1 MTITLYH
8 TNDDPKKVSK
18 TLSDASSEQYA
29 TLRDAVDIL
38 RPVLRIQKTVTL
50 QQYNYAEIPAFGRY
64 YFIESITVDRTGLS
78 ELQCVVD
85 PLMSHK
91 DELLSCPA
99 VLSRSADCVNAYVHD
114 PQLPFTVFP
123 ENSVL
128 TFRTFYDPVFSF
140 NYGGNPLKNM
150 VLVTMG

>member
-8 TNDDPKKVSK
+8 TNDNPKTVDK
-18 TLSDASSEQYA
+18 TLTDASSEQYA

-38 RPVLRIQKTVTL
+38 RPVLRIQRTVTL
-50 QQYNYAEIPAFGRY
+50 DQYNYVEIPAFGRY

-91 DELLSCPA
+91 AELMTCPA
-99 VLSRSADCVNAYVHD
+99 IFDRSANADTSNVDLSDSLIRLEADRLTEYID
-114 PQLPFTVFP
+114 FTGGLHYP
-123 ENSVL
+123 ERIIMICNV
-128 TFRTFYDPVFSF
+128 
-140 NYGGNPLKNM
+140 
-150 VLVTMG
+150 